1 MLTSPLGRAT
11 SQQAPLLR
19 VRGLTRSFARGL
31 ARRTGGLLAIEDI
44 DLELHSQDVVG
55 IIGPEGA
62 GKTTLLQCAA
72 GLLKRDAGI
81 VEWFGHLF
89 PGGGCV
95 PGVAYVPAVPV
106 YYPFLTVRDVIEYRC
121 ARETT
126 GRPATRAVQSALSRL
141 DLDARAS
148 CHVAALSHEEI
159 NRLAIAEV
167 LSFDPEVLLVDT
179 PPSEGNAPLS
189 DCALDALKE
198 HAASGGAVAIAAR
211 HAHSIVRAASRVIV
225 LDEGKVLRTYCA
237 DNNEEERLDPIFP
250 LRTASARF
258 VAERMH

>member
-11 SQQAPLLR
+11 SQPAPLLR

-31 ARRTGGLLAIEDI
+31 ARRNGGVLALEEV
-44 DLELHSQDVVG
+44 DLELRSEDVVG

-62 GKTTLLQCAA
+62 GKTTLLQCVA
-72 GLLKRDAGI
+72 GLLRRDAGM

-106 YYPFLTVRDVIEYRC
+106 YYPFLTVRDVVEYRC
-121 ARETT
+121 AREST
-126 GRPATRAVQSALSRL
+126 GRTSSRAVQSAISRL
-141 DLDARAS
+141 GLEQRSDTQ
-148 CHVAALSHEEI
+148 VAALSREEI
-159 NRLAIAEV
+159 IKLAIAEV
-167 LSFDPEVLLVDT
+167 LSFDPEVVLVDT
-179 PPSEGNAPLS
+179 PPATEIPALS

-198 HAASGGAVAIAAR
+198 HASSGGAVAIAAR
-211 HAHSIVRAASRVIV
+211 NAHSIVKAASRVIV
-225 LDEGKVLRTYCA
+225 LDEGKILRTYCA
-237 DNNEEERLDPIFP
+237 DGTGEERLDPVFP
-250 LRTASARF
+250 LRTNVARF

>member
-1 MLTSPLGRAT
+1 MLTSPHGRAT

-31 ARRTGGLLAIEDI
+31 ARRNGGLLAIEDI
-44 DLELHSQDVVG
+44 DLELHSEDVVG

-62 GKTTLLQCAA
+62 GKTTLRQCAA

-106 YYPFLTVRDVIEYRC
+106 YYPFLTVRDVVEYRC

-126 GRPATRAVQSALSRL
+126 GRPAPRAVQSALGRL
-141 DLDARAS
+141 DLDSRS
-148 CHVAALSHEEI
+148 NCHVAALSHEEI
-159 NRLAIAEV
+159 IRLAIAEV

-179 PPSEGNAPLS
+179 PPSGANAPLP
-189 DCALDALKE
+189 DCALDALRE
-198 HAASGGAVAIAAR
+198 HASSGGAVAIAAR
-211 HAHSIVRAASRVIV
+211 HAHSIVRAASRVII
-225 LDEGKVLRTYCA
+225 LDEGRILRTYCA
-237 DNNEEERLDPIFP
+237 DQNGDERKDPVFP
-250 LRTASARF
+250 LHTGGARF

>member
-1 MLTSPLGRAT
+1 MLTSPLGHAT
-11 SQQAPLLR
+11 SQPAPLLR
-19 VRGLTRSFARGL
+19 VRGLSRAFARGL
-31 ARRTGGLLAIEDI
+31 ARRNGGVLALDDI
-44 DLELHSQDVVG
+44 DFEIHSEDVVG

-72 GLLKRDAGI
+72 GLLKRDAGM

-106 YYPFLTVRDVIEYRC
+106 YYPFLTVRDVVEYRC
-121 ARETT
+121 AREVT
-126 GRPATRAVQSALSRL
+126 GRPAPRAVQSALGRLGLDSR
-141 DLDARAS
+141 S
-148 CHVAALSHEEI
+148 NCQVAALSRDELT
-159 NRLAIAEV
+159 RLAIAEV

-179 PPSEGNAPLS
+179 PPSEDAPPLS
-189 DCALDALKE
+189 DCALDALTQ

-211 HAHSIVRAASRVIV
+211 HAHNIVKAASRVIV
-225 LDEGKVLRTYCA
+225 LGEGKILRTYGA
-237 DNNEEERLDPIFP
+237 DQNGEERVEPMFP
-250 LRTASARF
+250 LHTNGVRF

>member
-1 MLTSPLGRAT
+1 MLTSQLGLAT
-11 SQQAPLLR
+11 SQPSPLLR

-31 ARRTGGLLAIEDI
+31 ARRNGGLLALEDI
-44 DLELHSQDVVG
+44 DLELRSEDVVG

-62 GKTTLLQCAA
+62 GKTTLLQCVA
-72 GLLKRDAGI
+72 GLLKRDAGM

-106 YYPFLTVRDVIEYRC
+106 YYPFLTARDVVEYRC

-126 GRPATRAVQSALSRL
+126 IRPVPRAVQSALSRL
-141 DLDARAS
+141 GLHERS
-148 CHVAALSHEEI
+148 STQVAALSREEI
-159 NRLAIAEV
+159 CRLSIAEA
-167 LSFDPEVLLVDT
+167 LSFDPEVLLIDT
-179 PPSEGNAPLS
+179 PPADDVPPLS

-225 LDEGKVLRTYCA
+225 LDEGKILRSYCA
-237 DNNEEERLDPIFP
+237 DEEERFAHVFP
-250 LRTASARF
+250 VRSNGARF